1 MVYTDSAG
9 ALQTA
14 DEKEKSY
21 TPRPLATASTA
32 AASVAAA
39 ANL

>member
-1 MVYTDSAG
+1 MVYPDSAG

-14 DEKEKSY
+14 AEQEKSY
-21 TPRPLATASTA
+21 NPRRMATASTA
-32 AASVAAA
+32 AASVAEA